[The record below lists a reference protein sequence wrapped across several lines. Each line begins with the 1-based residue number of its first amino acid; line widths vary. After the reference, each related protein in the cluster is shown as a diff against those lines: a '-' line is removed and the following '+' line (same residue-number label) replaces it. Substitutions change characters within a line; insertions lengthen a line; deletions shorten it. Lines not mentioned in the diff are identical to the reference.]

1 MNRYHR
7 RYCASRRWGKYVR
20 ELVPKSLDSL
30 DLGEDVLEIGSGPG
44 VTTDLLRARVAKLT
58 TIEVDGALAASLAA
72 RTKDAG
78 VTVIHGDATAMPFD
92 DDRFSAAVCF
102 TMLHHVPSPALQDRL
117 FTEVNRVLRPG
128 GVFAGSD
135 SRGTGLYFRLIH
147 LGDTMTLVDPD
158 TLDARLEA
166 AGFTQIVVRPGL
178 EVMFRAVAP

>member
-1 MNRYHR
+1 
-7 RYCASRRWGKYVR
+7 
-20 ELVPKSLDSL
+20 
-30 DLGEDVLEIGSGPG
+30 
-44 VTTDLLRARVAKLT
+44 
-58 TIEVDGALAASLAA
+58 
-72 RTKDAG
+72 
-78 VTVIHGDATAMPFD
+78 
-92 DDRFSAAVCF
+92 
-102 TMLHHVPSPALQDRL
+102 
-117 FTEVNRVLRPG
+117 VLRPG